1 MQNRLHKF
9 VASALLAGVAA
20 LLLAPSAE
28 ARREPPPTTT
38 TTEPSY
44 VPKYGQNPH
53 PDPGP
58 EADPYAP
65 GAPPAVVPV
74 DLGGTPGVNDP
85 GAGQAGDGG
94 RLGPAPT
101 DAPSVL
107 AVDVTRP
114 KIAAPSKAG
123 GILSRTGAETMPL
136 VRAGLAAL
144 ALGLGLVVMA
154 RRRRSEV
161 ISS

>member
-44 VPKYGQNPH
+44 VPTYGQNPH
-53 PDPGP
+53 PNPGP
-58 EADPYAP
+58 ELDPYAP

-85 GAGQAGDGG
+85 GAGPSGDGG
-94 RLGPAPT
+94 RLSPAPT
-101 DAPSVL
+101 DTPSVL
-107 AVDVTRP
+107 AVEATRP
-114 KIAAPSKAG
+114 APSKAG

-144 ALGLGLVVMA
+144 ALGLGLVIMA
-154 RRRRSEV
+154 RRRRSEG